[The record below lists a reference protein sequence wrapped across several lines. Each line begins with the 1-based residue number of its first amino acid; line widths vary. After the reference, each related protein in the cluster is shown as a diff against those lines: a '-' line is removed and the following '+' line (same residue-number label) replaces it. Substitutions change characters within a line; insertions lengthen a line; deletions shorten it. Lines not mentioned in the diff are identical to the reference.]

1 MINMEF
7 QKPLEMTEEEEDL
20 FQGSDKCYNGGH
32 KYLDNEI
39 KVRDHYHISGKY
51 RGSAHQ
57 ECNLKLKLDAS
68 KLKVPVIFHNLRGYD
83 SHFIMQQIGSIG
95 KSNN

>member
-20 FQGSDKCYNGGH
+20 FQGSDKCYICGH

-39 KVRDHYHISGKY
+39 KVRDHCHITGKY
-51 RGSAHQ
+51 RGSAL
-57 ECNLKLKLDAS
+57 LKRINNS
-68 KLKVPVIFHNLRGYD
+68 LRKYKG
-83 SHFIMQQIGSIG
+83 
-95 KSNN
+95 N